1 MIVRLACGADDHCL
15 CMKEIAVR
23 TSGLI
28 LIAILGLSG
37 CAEPQRRDTRADLLQ
52 PIKNNHSG
60 ADTSSAF
67 QKDGKV
73 HGSMSMSSGFG
84 AGSGVGAWPGQS
96 SLSSPVGW

>member
-23 TSGLI
+23 TSGLM
-28 LIAILGLSG
+28 LIALLGLSG
-37 CAEPQRRDTRADLLQ
+37 CAEPQRRDTRADLLR
-52 PIKNNHSG
+52 PVKSDRSG
-60 ADTSSAF
+60 TDLSSAF

-84 AGSGVGAWPGQS
+84 AGSGMGTGAGPS
-96 SLSSPVGW
+96 SLNGPGW